1 MNPGPAAFLNSG
13 DRLLVTGHSGFVGS
27 ALLNVL
33 QDSGLPVFG
42 AELDG
47 RPTDLSDREATLAL
61 LQERQPDIVL
71 HAAALTEDASPAR
84 QVYLNVTMLMNLLDA
99 LPVTCRRLIL
109 FSSTGVYAQPH
120 RQGIPGRLDLVTD
133 QAYAVSKLLGERLLK
148 NQGDVQSWVLRLGPL
163 VGANE
168 RPSQTRPRTTL
179 LEQIRRSVRTRTP
192 ITLHLHPDDRYDYL
206 HLADLARLL
215 TRLPAPAHGFQVLDV
230 AGPAVSVPLLLAEC
244 ERILPDLGRWVQVQ
258 YDRPLPRQ
266 AIGPEAIEGLKF
278 SPHWSLREMVGDYMN
293 AGHPELGPQG
303 TAQPT

>member
-1 MNPGPAAFLNSG
+1 MSQWPAAFLSST
-13 DRLLVTGHSGFVGS
+13 DRLLITGHTGFVGS
-27 ALLNVL
+27 ALVNFL
-33 QDSGLPVFG
+33 QALDMPVFG

-47 RPTDLSDREATLAL
+47 EPTDLSDREATLTL
-61 LQERQPDIVL
+61 LQECRPDTVL

-99 LPVTCRRLIL
+99 LPATCRRLIL

-120 RQGIPGRLDLVTD
+120 RQEVPGGLDLVTD
-133 QAYAVSKLLGERLLK
+133 QAYAVSKLLGERLLN
-148 NQGDVQSWVLRLGPL
+148 NQKEMQSWVLRLGPL

-206 HLADLARLL
+206 HLADLTRLL

-230 AGPAVSVPLLLAEC
+230 AGPAVSVPFLLAEC
-244 ERILPDLGRWVQVQ
+244 ERILPDLGRWVQVE

-266 AIGPEAIEGLKF
+266 AIGPEALESLNF
-278 SPHWSLREMVGDYMN
+278 SPRWSLREMVGEYLN
-293 AGHPELGPQG
+293 AGHPETGPQG
-303 TAQPT
+303 TVQST